1 MSVKDISK
9 IADNRKA
16 RFEYSIGDTIEAGI
30 VLYGTEVKSLRQ
42 GKANIK
48 DSYAVHKE
56 NEIWLMNSYIG
67 EYNQANRFNHTPI
80 RPRKLLLHKTEIKK
94 LIGKLKTQGIT
105 LVPLKMYFNE
115 RGIAKLQLA
124 IAEGKK
130 KHEKRAA
137 IKERD
142 WKREQG
148 RVMKGD
154 RE

>member
-1 MSVKDISK
+1 MSAKDISK
-9 IADNRKA
+9 IADNRSA
-16 RFEYSIGDTIEAGI
+16 RFEYTIGDTVEAGI

-56 NEIWLMNSYIG
+56 NELWLMNSYIG
-67 EYNQANRFNHTPI
+67 EYNQASRFNHAPI
-80 RPRKLLLHKTEIKK
+80 RPRKLLLHRTEIKK

-115 RGIAKLQLA
+115 RGIAKLQMG

-148 RVMKGD
+148 RVMKG
-154 RE
+154 EKE